1 MNPLVFSK
9 DVAPRDLCGII
20 MILEILFPL
29 SFLTLNEVGPFKRFF
44 TLNTKVSLLS
54 EFFYDC

>member
-9 DVAPRDLCGII
+9 DVAPRDLCSII

-29 SFLTLNEVGPFKRFF
+29 SFLTLNQVGPFK
-44 TLNTKVSLLS
+44 K
-54 EFFYDC
+54 FFYTEYKGFPSKGVLL